1 MFTVKRERQI
11 ASIILTHSHL
21 ILPSPDGGPSL
32 VLSSP
37 KKIAYSL
44 TAKIGKLSTSGR
56 ERAMSS
62 RAARL
67 EESGEEWNG
76 DEGDWRKWGKNVPP
90 ERNCQAWMS
99 AMGGNRF
106 LKNTRVRNCLQK
118 FKTREK
124 RYRAWG
130 KFRRIISRIISREK
144 CILVASGEE
153 DYKNDFE
160 NIYKKDYRLFVETY

>member
-130 KFRRIISRIISREK
+130 KFRELFREK
-144 CILVASGEE
+144 NVSLLQAEKKIIKIILKIFIRKII
-153 DYKNDFE
+153 DYLPKLIKN
-160 NIYKKDYRLFVETY
+160 